1 VVERTRGVTYRE
13 AAEGYFDKRLLRRHA
28 GVWSLWALGV
38 AAVISG
44 DFSGWNLGLDA
55 GGFGGLLVATLIIT
69 GMYFGLCYS
78 IAEMSPALPHTGGAY
93 SFSRSAMG
101 PWGGFATG
109 VAETIEYVVTPA
121 VVVTFAG
128 AYLESISK
136 SWFDGSPPTWV
147 WWAIL
152 YAIFVA
158 LNVFGVGASFRFAVF
173 ICLLALVIL
182 AVFYVGA
189 LTEFSWD
196 RLTNIKAEAGNSDWF
211 PFGVV
216 EGTFLALPFAIWF
229 YLAIEELPLA
239 AEESHDP
246 KRDIPRGTIYGLLTL
261 VVTGFLVLFLNTA
274 VSGAEEIRT
283 SGEPLLDGFRVIFG
297 EGGENTANVLGLA
310 AVAGIIASFHTII
323 YAYGRNIFSLS
334 RAGYYPHFL
343 SVTHGRRNTPHVALI
358 VGAIVGFGLAFL
370 VDQALKNDW
379 LGGNL
384 YAALLSMAV
393 AGAVVSYF
401 LQMISFI
408 LLRRKLPDIERP
420 YWSPVGQW
428 GAAIGAVIALI
439 SLGACFWRD
448 DYRPGVVGVAIFYI
462 LALAYFALRG
472 RHQLVLSPEEEFAM
486 TRGVHGHPEREGYG
500 VTQRERF
507 GAGADTAPP
516 APHTS
521 ETREEP

>member
-1 VVERTRGVTYRE
+1 MAERTTGVTYRE
-13 AAEGYFDKRLLRRHA
+13 TAHGYFEKRSLRRHA

-55 GGFGGLLVATLIIT
+55 GGFGGLLVATVIIT
-69 GMYFGLCYS
+69 VMYFGLCFS

-93 SFSRSAMG
+93 SFARSAMG

-128 AYLESISK
+128 AYLESISN

-152 YAIFVA
+152 YAIFVV
-158 LNVFGVGASFRFAVF
+158 LNIVGVSASFRFTVF

-182 AVFYVGA
+182 AVFYVGS

-196 RLTNIKAEAGNSDWF
+196 RLTNIAPENGNSEWF
-211 PFGVV
+211 PFGVA
-216 EGTFLALPFAIWF
+216 EGVFLALPFAIWF

-239 AEESHDP
+239 SEESHDP
-246 KRDIPRGTIYGLLTL
+246 ARDIPRGTIYGLLTL
-261 VVTGFLVLFLNTA
+261 VVTAFLVLFLNTG
-274 VSGAEEIRT
+274 VTGAEEIRT
-283 SGEPLLDGFRVIFG
+283 SGEPLLDGFRIIFG

-323 YAYGRNIFSLS
+323 YAYGRNVFSMS

-343 SVTHGRRNTPHVALI
+343 SLTHGRRNTPYVALI
-358 VGAIVGFGLAFL
+358 AGALVGFGLAFL

-393 AGAVVSYF
+393 AGAVVSYL
-401 LQMISFI
+401 LQMVSFI
-408 LLRRKLPDIERP
+408 LLRQRLPNIERP
-420 YWSPVGQW
+420 YLSPVGNW
-428 GAAIGAVIALI
+428 GAAIGAVIALV
-439 SLGACFWRD
+439 SLAACFWRD
-448 DYRPGVVGVAIFYI
+448 DYRPGVVGVAIFYV
-462 LALAYFALRG
+462 LALAYFAFKG
-472 RHQLVLSPEEEFAM
+472 RHNLVLSPEEEFAV
-486 TRGVHGHPEREGYG
+486 TAGIHGRPEREGYG

-507 GAGADTAPP
+507 GPDADNAPP
-516 APHTS
+516 AP
-521 ETREEP
+521 PP